1 MFTITLDD
9 RGLNFQGLKGRAKT
23 LGKIALRSGGMVVA
37 NRAKE
42 IITEKGLIKTGTM
55 KRSIHAEPVETK
67 SGDMFVLIGT
77 NIQDPPYPHY
87 LEFGTKR
94 MSPKPFL
101 RPALD
106 ETKGEALKEVGEA
119 LKRLF

>member
-9 RGLNFQGLKGRAKT
+9 SGLNFQGLKGRAKT
-23 LGKIALRSGGMVVA
+23 LGKIALKSGGMVVA

-42 IITEKGLIKTGTM
+42 IITEKGLIKSGTM
-55 KRSIHAEPVETK
+55 KRSIHAEPVENE
-67 SGDMFVLIGT
+67 SGDLSVRIGT
-77 NIQDPPYPHY
+77 NIQDPPYPFY

-106 ETKGEALKEVGEA
+106 ESRNEALKEVGET